1 MEKELSALN
10 QLGLLRSPS
19 LDTIT
24 QHIDPAWIEQA
35 LQQTGTVSIRHRRL
49 PAQQVVWL
57 ILGMALFADRSIASV
72 MSHLRLYGKN
82 PGTPMEQPP
91 TPGAIV
97 QARDRL
103 GEAPLQQLFQI
114 TADRWAQQGH
124 TDQRLHG
131 LRTLAM
137 DGSHLVVPDSFD
149 NAEAFGIPRS
159 GRSLGA
165 FPQLRI
171 VTMLDTHS
179 HIALRA
185 QLGPWTVGE
194 PTLAKP
200 LVEQMPPDS
209 VLLVDM
215 GLCGYE
221 ILARISA
228 QGGRRFWMTR
238 KKRNVRYRVVKTLGP
253 GDQLVVLSRPKG
265 LSPKL
270 PSQLV
275 ARALRYH
282 WPGYSPQTLLTS
294 LLSAEHFPAAEL
306 IAHYHER
313 WEAELSLDEVKT
325 HLLVGQG
332 TQLRS
337 RSPERVRQEAWGL
350 LVMYNLV
357 RLQMLRLAHQHGVPA
372 RRLSFRGAALLIGSV
387 WASAWLTPPGTIYG
401 LMSEMERNLKQLLL
415 PARRSRS
422 NPREVKRK
430 MSNYPK
436 KQRRH
441 HLI

>member
-82 PGTPMEQPP
+82 AGTPMDQPP

-103 GEAPLQQLFQI
+103 GEAPLQQLFEI

-124 TDQRLHG
+124 TDQLLHG

-228 QGGRRFWMTR
+228 QGERRFWMTR

-313 WEAELSLDEVKT
+313 WEAE
-325 HLLVGQG
+325 
-332 TQLRS
+332 
-337 RSPERVRQEAWGL
+337 
-350 LVMYNLV
+350 M
-357 RLQMLRLAHQHGVPA
+357 
-372 RRLSFRGAALLIGSV
+372 
-387 WASAWLTPPGTIYG
+387 
-401 LMSEMERNLKQLLL
+401 
-415 PARRSRS
+415 
-422 NPREVKRK
+422 
-430 MSNYPK
+430 
-436 KQRRH
+436 RH
-441 HLI
+441 P